1 VTATESG
8 WRSRA
13 GTTFRPS
20 KAESAGDALVVAA
33 NHPLATAAGVET
45 FTRGGN
51 AVDAAIATAFAL
63 TVVEPMMVSIFGA
76 GMILVRDGASGEIVD
91 VDDYAVSPAA
101 AHPTLYTPLDGEDRF
116 ATAGRANRVGHLAVG
131 VPGALQSWADL
142 LATRGRLG
150 LGEVLAPA
158 IRYAAEGFT
167 VSPYL
172 ALALRSSA
180 PDLARF
186 PGSAAALLPDGAP
199 PPAGARLRRRDY
211 ARTLETIA
219 ADGPACFTHG
229 ALAAAVAADMAANG
243 GLITVD
249 DLAAYRWRERPA
261 VRGTYRGFE
270 IVSAAPTSSGG
281 ACIVQA
287 LNLLEGFDVAA
298 LGFGTAAGIHLL
310 AETLKIVFADR
321 AAYMGDPD
329 VVDVPLAWLTDKGY
343 AGQRRGEIDLARP
356 GRPVA
361 GRRPGGA
368 PAGAGAPRAPESAN
382 TTHLTVMDGEGTVVA
397 MTQTLNELFGS
408 KVTVPGTGMLLNNCM
423 ALFDP
428 RPGRPNSVGAR
439 KRMLSSM
446 SPTILLRDGQPWLAL
461 GTPGG
466 VRIFGAVLQAIV
478 NVVDHGMTPQE
489 AVDAPRMWTDGGAL
503 EVEEGVPAAVRER
516 LAGLGHEVRVV
527 ARIAG
532 GMNGVLRDPAG
543 GLLRGAACWRA
554 DGTTAGLSGGYTRRV
569 ALPAGF
575 AEPAPPAAGPDGLTP
590 PATPPTRSAR
600 T

>member
-1 VTATESG
+1 
-8 WRSRA
+8 
-13 GTTFRPS
+13 
-20 KAESAGDALVVAA
+20 
-33 NHPLATAAGVET
+33 
-45 FTRGGN
+45 
-51 AVDAAIATAFAL
+51 
-63 TVVEPMMVSIFGA
+63 
-76 GMILVRDGASGEIVD
+76 
-91 VDDYAVSPAA
+91 
-101 AHPTLYTPLDGEDRF
+101 
-116 ATAGRANRVGHLAVG
+116 
-131 VPGALQSWADL
+131 
-142 LATRGRLG
+142 
-150 LGEVLAPA
+150 
-158 IRYAAEGFT
+158 
-167 VSPYL
+167 
-172 ALALRSSA
+172 
-180 PDLARF
+180 
-186 PGSAAALLPDGAP
+186 
-199 PPAGARLRRRDY
+199 
-211 ARTLETIA
+211 
-219 ADGPACFTHG
+219 
-229 ALAAAVAADMAANG
+229 MAANG
-243 GLITVD
+243 GLITLD

-329 VVDVPLAWLTDKGY
+329 VVDVPLAWLTDKAY
-343 AGQRRGEIDLARP
+343 AAGRRGEIDPARP
-356 GRPVA
+356 GRPAA
-361 GRRPGGA
+361 GRRPDGGA
-368 PAGAGAPRAPESAN
+368 ALAGARQPRPPESAN

-428 RPGRPNSVGAR
+428 RPGGPNSVGAR

-478 NVVDHGMTPQE
+478 NAVDHGMTPQE

-503 EVEEGVPAAVRER
+503 EVEEGVPEAVRHE
-516 LAGLGHEVRVV
+516 LAALGHEVRVV

-543 GLLRGAACWRA
+543 GRLRGAACWRA
-554 DGTTAGLSGGYTRRV
+554 DGTTAGLSGGFTRRV

-575 AEPAPPAAGPDGLTP
+575 AEPAPGPGTAP
-590 PATPPTRSAR
+590 ENPQTRSAI